1 MRYVP
6 RPGVV
11 MTKVC
16 GASLLVPNRE
26 ASQACPHIV
35 RLSGLL
41 ALDWNALAK
50 GKELE
55 ILYKGHEILKRISY
69 EEAVKE
75 VDSSLAMLC
84 EKGFLIAE
92 E

>member
-11 MTKVC
+11 LTKVC
-16 GASLLVPNRE
+16 GASLLVPTRE
-26 ASQACPHIV
+26 ASEACPHIV
-35 RLSGLL
+35 RLPGLL
-41 ALDWNALAK
+41 ALEWKALAD
-50 GKELE
+50 GKKLE
-55 ILYKGHEILKRISY
+55 DLYRAHEIFKHISH
-69 EEAVKE
+69 EEAVKQL
-75 VDSSLAMLC
+75 DAAMATLC